1 MSTQDS
7 KVDLR
12 DAHLDDVILTES
24 AHLDSF
30 RFHRH
35 LDERAQ
41 VRRRVEPEAREVAK
55 LAEPELV
62 EQLRG
67 KRAVVEQVQPRIVLH
82 ERQAPR
88 GVHHAYKRML
98 RDDLA

>member
-1 MSTQDS
+1 M
-7 KVDLR
+7 
-12 DAHLDDVILTES
+12 LTEP
-24 AHLDSF
+24 ARLDFF
-30 RFHRH
+30 RLDRH

-41 VRRRVEPEAREVAK
+41 VGRRIEPEAREIPE

-67 KRAVVEQVQPRIVLH
+67 KRAVVEQVQPRVMLH

-88 GVHHAYKRML
+88 GVHYTYKRML